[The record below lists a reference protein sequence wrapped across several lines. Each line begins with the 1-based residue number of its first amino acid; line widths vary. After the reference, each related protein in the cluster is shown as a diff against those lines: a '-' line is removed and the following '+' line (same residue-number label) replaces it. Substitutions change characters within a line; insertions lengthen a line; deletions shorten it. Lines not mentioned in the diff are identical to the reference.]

1 MNEEQ
6 MKQLAEVAKA
16 EAKKVFQKIP
26 LLGPVTW
33 LMMHQSTTK
42 FSLVSD
48 IEWKVMPPLVLEQA
62 KLYMKDESPLA
73 FVTWA
78 KLSEEVANR
87 YKTPPHHLTPSDWKT
102 GEQIWIVDML
112 VPFGGA
118 QEVLKDLKENVF
130 KGQTLFQLAPMPSG
144 ETEVLSW

>member
-1 MNEEQ
+1 MTQEQ
-6 MKQLAEVAKA
+6 IKQLAEIATT
-16 EAKKVFQKIP
+16 EAKKVFHKIP
-26 LLGPVTW
+26 ILGPVTW

-42 FSLVSD
+42 FSLLCD
-48 IEWKVMPPLVLEQA
+48 MEWRIMPPLMLDQA

-73 FVTWA
+73 FVSWA
-78 KLSEEVANR
+78 KLSDEVVAR

-118 QEVLKDLKENVF
+118 QDVLKDLKENVF
-130 KGQTLFQLAPMPSG
+130 KGETLYQLAPMPSG
-144 ETEVLSW
+144 EVQVLTW